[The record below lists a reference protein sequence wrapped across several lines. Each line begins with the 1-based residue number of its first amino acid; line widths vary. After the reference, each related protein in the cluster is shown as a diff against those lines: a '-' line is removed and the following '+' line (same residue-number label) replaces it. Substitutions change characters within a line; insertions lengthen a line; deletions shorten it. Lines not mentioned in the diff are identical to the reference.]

1 MTDLLLDDQGFE
13 VSSGADNAAEAARIQ
28 LLSPR
33 LANQIAAGEVVERPA
48 SVIKELLENSLD
60 SGARRIDVD
69 VEQAGIKLLRV
80 RDDGGGI
87 SADDLPL
94 ALARHATSKIRE
106 LEDLERV
113 MSLGFRGEALASI
126 SSVARLTLTSRT
138 RDADQAWQVET
149 EGRDMAS
156 RVQPAAHPVGTSV
169 EVRDLFFNTPARRK
183 FLKAEKTEFDHLQEV
198 IKRMALAR
206 FDVAFHLRHNGKTI
220 LSLHEARDDVAR
232 ARRVSAVC
240 GPGFLEQALP
250 IEVERNG
257 LKLWGWVG
265 LPTFS
270 RSQADLQYFFVNGRA
285 VRDKLV
291 AHAVRQAYRDVLFNG
306 RHPTF
311 VLFFEVD
318 PAVVDVNV
326 HPTKHEVRFRD
337 GRMVHDFLYGTLHRA
352 LGDVRPEDQLAG
364 TTSVTAL
371 VRPSGPEAGEFG
383 PQGEMRLA
391 NNVLETPQGP
401 AWNPPAGASSS
412 GSGAGYQ
419 YQYTPRPASVVPA
432 EEARAAYSTFFA
444 PLPGTPAN
452 PEPGTRVDL
461 PESQGDIPPL
471 GYALAQLKGIYILA
485 ENAHGL
491 VLVDMHA
498 AHERIMYERLKIAMA
513 SEGLSGQP
521 LLVPESIAVSQREA
535 DCAEEHMA
543 TFQQLGFELQRLG
556 PESLAIRQIPA
567 LLKQAEANRLVHDV
581 LADLME
587 YGTSDRVQAHMNE
600 LLGTMACHGAV
611 RANRRLAIPEMN
623 GLLRDM
629 ENTERSG
636 QCNHGRPTWTQLGL
650 DDLDKLFLRGR

>member
-1 MTDLLLDDQGFE
+1 M
-13 VSSGADNAAEAARIQ
+13 SGGSRIQ

-60 SGARRIDVD
+60 SGARRIEVD
-69 VEQAGIKLLRV
+69 VEQGGVKLLRV
-80 RDDGGGI
+80 RDDGSGI
-87 SADDLPL
+87 ASDDLPL

-106 LEDLERV
+106 LEDLEQV

-138 RDADQAWQVET
+138 ADAEQAWQVET
-149 EGRDMAS
+149 EGRDMQP

-198 IKRMALAR
+198 IKRLALAR
-206 FDVAFHLRHNGKTI
+206 FDVAFHLRHNAKTI
-220 LSLHEARDDVAR
+220 LALHEAPDEASR
-232 ARRVSAVC
+232 ARRVAAVC
-240 GPGFLEQALP
+240 GAAFLEQALP
-250 IEVERNG
+250 IEIERSG
-257 LKLWGWVG
+257 LRLWGWVG

-270 RSQADLQYFFVNGRA
+270 RSQADLQYFYVNGRTI
-285 VRDKLV
+285 RDKLV

-311 VLFFEVD
+311 VLFLEID

-352 LGDVRPEDQLAG
+352 LGEVRPEDQLA
-364 TTSVTAL
+364 APAAIAPM
-371 VRPSGPEAGEFG
+371 VRPSGPSAGEFG
-383 PQGEMRLA
+383 PQGEIGLA
-391 NNVLETPQGP
+391 ASVLERP
-401 AWNPPAGASSS
+401 ASDSLWRSP
-412 GSGAGYQ
+412 GAGYQ
-419 YQYTPRPASVVPA
+419 GQRPTSAPNVPA
-432 EEARAAYSTFFA
+432 AEAQGAYQAFFA
-444 PLPGTPAN
+444 PLPAQAP
-452 PEPGTRVDL
+452 VSL
-461 PESQGDIPPL
+461 PEAQGDVPPL
-471 GYALAQLKGIYILA
+471 GYAIAQLKGVYILA
-485 ENAHGL
+485 ENVQGL

-498 AHERIMYERLKIAMA
+498 AHERIMYERLKVAMA
-513 SEGLSGQP
+513 TEGLRSQP
-521 LLVPESIAVSQREA
+521 LLVPESIALSQREA
-535 DCAEEHMA
+535 DCAEEHA
-543 TFQQLGFELQRLG
+543 EWFQRLGFELQRLG

-567 LLKQAEANRLVHDV
+567 LLKQAEATRLVADV
-581 LADLME
+581 LGDLLE
-587 YGTSDRVQAHMNE
+587 YGTSDRIQAHLNE

-611 RANRRLAIPEMN
+611 RANRRLTLPEMN

-629 ENTERSG
+629 ESTERSG
-636 QCNHGRPTWTQLGL
+636 QCNHGRPTWTQLGM

>member
-1 MTDLLLDDQGFE
+1 M
-13 VSSGADNAAEAARIQ
+13 SGAARIQ

-60 SGARRIDVD
+60 SGAKRIDVD
-69 VEQAGIKLLRV
+69 VEQGGIKLLRV
-80 RDDGGGI
+80 RDDGSGI
-87 SADDLPL
+87 PPDDLPL

-106 LEDLERV
+106 LEDLEQV

-138 RDADQAWQVET
+138 ADAEQAWQVET
-149 EGRDMAS
+149 EGRDMQP

-183 FLKAEKTEFDHLQEV
+183 FLKTEKTEFDHLQEV
-198 IKRMALAR
+198 IKRLALAR

-220 LSLHEARDDVAR
+220 LSLHEAPDAASR
-232 ARRVSAVC
+232 ARRVASVC
-240 GPGFLEQALP
+240 GPAFLEQALP
-250 IEVERNG
+250 IEIERNG
-257 LKLWGWVG
+257 LHLWGWVG

-270 RSQADLQYFFVNGRA
+270 RSQADLQYFYVNGRM

-311 VLFFEVD
+311 VLFFEID
-318 PAVVDVNV
+318 PSVVDVNV

-337 GRMVHDFLYGTLHRA
+337 GRMVHDFLYGTLHRS
-352 LGDVRPEDQLAG
+352 LGEVRPEDQLAASAAVG
-364 TTSVTAL
+364 AM
-371 VRPSGPEAGEFG
+371 VRPTGPAAGEFG
-383 PQGEMRLA
+383 PQGEIGLSA
-391 NNVLETPQGP
+391 SVLERSPNESVWRSP
-401 AWNPPAGASSS
+401 
-412 GSGAGYQ
+412 GAGYQ
-419 YQYTPRPASVVPA
+419 GQSRSESMLPSA
-432 EEARAAYSTFFA
+432 EAQGAYREFFA
-444 PLPGTPAN
+444 PLPTAAAGAVAPS
-452 PEPGTRVDL
+452 L
-461 PESQGDIPPL
+461 PEAQGDVPPL
-471 GYALAQLKGIYILA
+471 GYAIAQLKGVYILA
-485 ENAHGL
+485 ENVQGL

-498 AHERIMYERLKIAMA
+498 AHERITYERLKIAMA
-513 SEGLSGQP
+513 NEGLRSQP

-535 DCAEEHMA
+535 DCAEEHG
-543 TFQQLGFELQRLG
+543 TWFQRLGFELQRLG

-567 LLKQAEANRLVHDV
+567 LLKQAEATQLVRDV
-581 LADLME
+581 LADLLE
-587 YGTSDRVQAHMNE
+587 YGTSDRIQAHLNE

-611 RANRRLAIPEMN
+611 RANRRLTLPEMN

-629 ENTERSG
+629 EHTERSG
-636 QCNHGRPTWTQLGL
+636 QCNHGRPTWTQLGM

>member
-1 MTDLLLDDQGFE
+1 M
-13 VSSGADNAAEAARIQ
+13 SGGSRIQ

-48 SVIKELLENSLD
+48 SVAKELLENSLD

-69 VEQAGIKLLRV
+69 VEQGGVKLLKV

-106 LEDLERV
+106 LEDLEGV
-113 MSLGFRGEALASI
+113 LSLGFRGEALASI

-138 RDADQAWQVET
+138 ASAGEAWQVET
-149 EGRDMAS
+149 EGRDMTP

-198 IKRMALAR
+198 IRRLALAR
-206 FDVAFHLRHNGKTI
+206 FDVGFHLRHNGKSI
-220 LSLHEARDDVAR
+220 LSLHEAHDETAR
-232 ARRVSAVC
+232 ARRVGAIC
-240 GPGFLEQALP
+240 GPGFMEQALP
-250 IEVERNG
+250 IDVERNG
-257 LKLWGWVG
+257 LRLWGWVG

-311 VLFFEVD
+311 VLFLELE
-318 PAVVDVNV
+318 PNGVDVNV
-326 HPTKHEVRFRD
+326 HPTKHEVRFRE
-337 GRMVHDFLYGTLHRA
+337 GRSVHDFLYGTLHRA
-352 LGDVRPEDQLAG
+352 LADVRPEDQLAAPA
-364 TTSVTAL
+364 AL
-371 VRPSGPEAGEFG
+371 PETVRATGQQAGEFG

-391 NNVLETPQGP
+391 SPVLEQPQVPQHSISNG
-401 AWNPPAGASSS
+401 

-419 YQYTPRPASVVPA
+419 YQYTPRPSQ
-432 EEARAAYSTFFA
+432 
-444 PLPGTPAN
+444 PLPAAESQAVYREFYKPLSEGASAPSA
-452 PEPGTRVDL
+452 L

-485 ENAHGL
+485 ENAIGL

-498 AHERIMYERLKIAMA
+498 AHERIMYERLKVAMA

-521 LLVPESIAVSQREA
+521 LLVPETLALSQREA
-535 DCAEEHMA
+535 DCAEEHGQW
-543 TFQQLGFELQRLG
+543 FQRLGFELQRLG
-556 PESLAIRQIPA
+556 PETLAIRQIPA
-567 LLKQAEANRLVHDV
+567 LLKQAEANRLVQDV

-587 YGTSDRVQAHMNE
+587 YGTSDRIQAHLNE

-623 GLLRDM
+623 ALLRDM

-636 QCNHGRPTWTQLGL
+636 QCNHGRPTWTQMGL

>member
-1 MTDLLLDDQGFE
+1 MM
-13 VSSGADNAAEAARIQ
+13 AAPARIA
-28 LLSPR
+28 LLTPR

-69 VEQAGIKLLRV
+69 VEQGGIKLLKV
-80 RDDGGGI
+80 RDDGSGI
-87 SADDLPL
+87 ASEDLPL
-94 ALARHATSKIRE
+94 ALERHATSKIRD

-126 SSVARLTLTSRT
+126 SSVARLVLTSRT
-138 RDADQAWQVET
+138 ADATQAWQVET
-149 EGRDMAS
+149 EGRDMAP

-183 FLKAEKTEFDHLQEV
+183 FLKSEKTEFDHLQEV
-198 IKRMALAR
+198 IRRLALAR
-206 FDVAFHLRHNGKTI
+206 FDVAFHLRHNGKSVLT
-220 LSLHEARDDVAR
+220 LHEAHDEAMR
-232 ARRVSAVC
+232 ARRVGAIC

-257 LKLWGWVG
+257 LRLWGWVG

-270 RSQADLQYFFVNGRA
+270 RSQADMQYFFVNGRA

-311 VLFFEVD
+311 VLFLEVD

-352 LGDVRPEDQLAG
+352 LAEVRPEDQLAAAPAA
-364 TTSVTAL
+364 TTAIIK
-371 VRPSGPEAGEFG
+371 PSGPEAGEFG
-383 PQGEMRLA
+383 PQGEMPLA
-391 NNVLETPQGP
+391 ARPQALQQQQQYQSQPSHSGGSSYGNW
-401 AWNPPAGASSS
+401 AGGDRRPPAVPLAEAS
-412 GSGAGYQ
+412 GVYQ
-419 YQYTPRPASVVPA
+419 A
-432 EEARAAYSTFFA
+432 FFA
-444 PLPGTPAN
+444 PLPGAEAPPA
-452 PEPGTRVDL
+452 L
-461 PESQGDIPPL
+461 PEQQGEVPPL
-471 GYALAQLKGIYILA
+471 GFALAQLKGIYILA

-498 AHERIMYERLKIAMA
+498 AHERIMYERLKVAMA

-521 LLVPESIAVSQREA
+521 LLVPESLALSQREA
-535 DCAEEHMA
+535 DCAEEHA
-543 TFQQLGFELQRLG
+543 AWFSRLGFELQRLG
-556 PESLAIRQIPA
+556 PETLAIRQIPA
-567 LLKQAEANRLVHDV
+567 LLKQAEANRLVADV

-587 YGTSDRVQAHMNE
+587 YGTSDRIQAHLNE

-611 RANRRLAIPEMN
+611 RANRRLVVAEMN
-623 GLLRDM
+623 ALLRDM
-629 ENTERSG
+629 ETTERSG

-650 DDLDKLFLRGR
+650 DELDKLFLRGR

>member
-1 MTDLLLDDQGFE
+1 MSDAVLAND
-13 VSSGADNAAEAARIQ
+13 SRIE

-60 SGARRIDVD
+60 SGARRVD
-69 VEQAGIKLLRV
+69 IEVEQGGVKLLRV
-80 RDDGGGI
+80 RDDGSGI

-94 ALARHATSKIRE
+94 ALARHATSKIRD

-138 RDADQAWQVET
+138 RAADQAWQVET
-149 EGRDMAS
+149 EGRDMAP

-183 FLKAEKTEFDHLQEV
+183 FLKTEKTEFDHLQEV
-198 IKRMALAR
+198 IKRLALAR
-206 FDVAFHLRHNGKTI
+206 FDVGFHLKHNGKSI
-220 LSLHEARDDVAR
+220 LSLHEAVDETAR
-232 ARRVSAVC
+232 ARRVAAVC
-240 GPGFLEQALP
+240 GPTFLEQALP

-257 LKLWGWVG
+257 LNLWGWVG

-270 RSQADLQYFFVNGRA
+270 RGQADLQYFYVNGRA

-306 RHPTF
+306 RHPAF
-311 VLFFEVD
+311 VLFLETD
-318 PAVVDVNV
+318 PAGVDVNV

-352 LGDVRPEDQLAG
+352 LADVRPQDQLAPAAVDEARPTG
-364 TTSVTAL
+364 L
-371 VRPSGPEAGEFG
+371 VAGEFG

-391 NNVLETPQGP
+391 AHLLETRQS
-401 AWNPPAGASSS
+401 PPLSQPRAAGS
-412 GSGAGYQ
+412 GAGAGYQ
-419 YQYTPRPASVVPA
+419 YVPRPSQALPA
-432 EEARAAYSTFFA
+432 AEAQAAYREFFA
-444 PLPGTPAN
+444 PLPAAAGTA
-452 PEPGTRVDL
+452 TSL
-461 PESQGDIPPL
+461 PPSHGDIPPL

-485 ENAHGL
+485 ENAQGL

-535 DCAEEHMA
+535 DCAEEHA
-543 TFQQLGFELQRLG
+543 QWFQRLGFELQRLG

-587 YGTSDRVQAHMNE
+587 YGTSDRIQAHLNE
-600 LLGTMACHGAV
+600 LLGTMACHGAI
-611 RANRRLAIPEMN
+611 RANRRLALPEMN

-636 QCNHGRPTWTQLGL
+636 QCNHGRPTWTQMGL
-650 DDLDKLFLRGR
+650 DDLDKLFMRGR

>member
-1 MTDLLLDDQGFE
+1 MSEPLN
-13 VSSGADNAAEAARIQ
+13 SSVRIE

-69 VEQAGIKLLRV
+69 VEQAGVKLLRV
-80 RDDGGGI
+80 RDDGSGI
-87 SADDLPL
+87 SSDDLPL
-94 ALARHATSKIRE
+94 ALARHATSKIRD

-149 EGRDMAS
+149 EGRDMAP

-198 IKRMALAR
+198 IKRLALAR
-206 FDVAFHLRHNGKTI
+206 FDVAFHLRHNGKSV
-220 LSLHEARDDVAR
+220 LSLHEANDDAAR
-232 ARRVSAVC
+232 ARRVAAIC
-240 GPGFLEQALP
+240 GAGFLEQALP

-257 LKLWGWVG
+257 LHLWGWVG

-352 LGDVRPEDQLAG
+352 LGDVRPEDHLAAPAAVAG
-364 TTSVTAL
+364 M
-371 VRPSGPEAGEFG
+371 VRPTGIEAGEFG

-391 NNVLETPQGP
+391 ANLALEQPQAQPSMTTPGS
-401 AWNPPAGASSS
+401 GA
-412 GSGAGYQ
+412 GAGYQ
-419 YQYTPRPASVVPA
+419 YQYTPRPQPTLPA
-432 EEARAAYSTFFA
+432 AEAQSAYREFFA
-444 PLPGTPAN
+444 PLPGAPS
-452 PEPGTRVDL
+452 VSL
-461 PESQGDIPPL
+461 PDGQGDIPPL
-471 GYALAQLKGIYILA
+471 GYALAQLKGIYILS
-485 ENAHGL
+485 ENAQGL

-498 AHERIMYERLKIAMA
+498 AHERIMYERLKVAMA

-535 DCAEEHMA
+535 DCAEEHVSW
-543 TFQQLGFELQRLG
+543 FQRLGFELQRLG
-556 PESLAIRQIPA
+556 PETLAIRQIPA

-587 YGTSDRVQAHMNE
+587 YGTSDRIQAHLNE
-600 LLGTMACHGAV
+600 LLGTMACHGAI
-611 RANRRLAIPEMN
+611 RANRRLALPEMN